1 MRTVITSRWSQ
12 LAAAVCVIGI
22 TSAMPGNAQTV
33 SGSARAVQAT
43 IASPQGITTTTLA
56 DTGTLG
62 GATDAREA
70 SAPAGSIGSLLSG
83 QTLHATTIGWS
94 DQVSS
99 EASIAGLAI
108 NIAGLTVSA
117 DLVLARALSVAGQ
130 PGFGAASISGLTVN
144 GIPIEVSDAANQQIT
159 IPNGTITINEQTSS
173 AAGTVVQGL
182 HIVVNGVADVVVASA
197 TANAQ

>member
-99 EASIAGLAI
+99 EASIAKLAMAVGGNTITADFVQARVLSAGRRSSAATRVHGL
-108 NIAGLTVSA
+108 V
-117 DLVLARALSVAGQ
+117 
-130 PGFGAASISGLTVN
+130 VN
-144 GIPIEVSDAANQQIT
+144 GSAIDASGSANQT
-159 IPNGTITINEQTSS
+159 IAIPGGTLVINEQVGS
-173 AAGTVVQGL
+173 VVNAL
-182 HIVVNGVADVVVASA
+182 HIIIDGQADVVIASA
-197 TANAQ
+197 NANAQ